1 MSVIE
6 RDTVPNSQDKKNK
19 PNFLQK
25 LLAICVGVISPRS
38 LNGLNHCNLDNDYH
52 IANQEQDIRM
62 LFIIY
67 VSYIV
72 N

>member
-1 MSVIE
+1 MSPIE
-6 RDTVPNSQDKKNK
+6 RDTVTNSQDKKTK

-38 LNGLNHCNLDNDYH
+38 LNGLNHCHLDNDFH
-52 IANQEQDIRM
+52 IANQQQNIRM
-62 LFIIY
+62 LFKNNILN
-67 VSYIV
+67 VV